1 MTMSL
6 AGRKI
11 LIADD
16 EPLIAM
22 DLSQAFEALGAET
35 LLAHDLGS
43 TSLMARVEPIWA
55 AVIDLKLKDQ
65 SALAVCA
72 VLQYREIPF
81 VIYTGYSEKEAGAY
95 SAKVVTKPDLNAVI
109 EKLTLIACS
118 HLPTSR
124 PEKPTLKQRV
134 ARMA

>member
-6 AGRKI
+6 AGRQI

-95 SAKVVTKPDLNAVI
+95 SSKVVTKPDLYAVI
-109 EKLTLIACS
+109 EKLTVIACS

-124 PEKPTLKQRV
+124 PEKPTLEQRV
-134 ARMA
+134 ARTA